1 MKSPWPL
8 KSLAIILLALLP
20 CALAAQESTTQEGTA
35 QESTAKPK
43 PLPLRLLLKLKEFVD
58 SSAVSGLDRSYVGQP
73 VKPWSAE
80 IRSDINN
87 ADLHMT
93 ATDHDLE
100 DGSTWTAATHSG
112 PTVSIGAWAGYRG
125 YGLGLSRAIIGS
137 DCKTL
142 SFGATG
148 GSYGVNLRINS
159 YRSGKPEISRKG
171 EDYSDQLE
179 WSTENPLRMRSLFL
193 DAYYM
198 FNRKRFSY
206 AAAYD
211 QSLQQLRSAGSPVA
225 GAMYYHSRVA
235 FADPHN
241 FLLQVLMNDVGKFK
255 FTQASLGAGY
265 AYNWVPA
272 RGWLISAMAV
282 PMLTFY
288 NRIPVCTYDLDISED
303 MKEYHL
309 VQTGE
314 EHINNRVSW
323 NFDTRFAVSYQH
335 NRYYLRAYSHYNHFR
350 YHNSSD
356 HGYTSYWT
364 VYTAFGYRF

>member
-1 MKSPWPL
+1 MKRIIILCSLCWLVAAMAMAEEGGEKRKPWPYRML
-8 KSLAIILLALLP
+8 M
-20 CALAAQESTTQEGTA
+20 G
-35 QESTAKPK
+35 
-43 PLPLRLLLKLKEFVD
+43 LKEFVD
-58 SSAVSGLDRSYVGQP
+58 SSAVSGLDPLYVGQP
-73 VKPWSAE
+73 KRPWSAE
-80 IRSDINN
+80 LRTDINN
-87 ADLHMT
+87 SDLHMK
-93 ATDHDLE
+93 AADRDLG
-100 DGSTWTAATHSG
+100 DGTMWSAVTHSG

-125 YGLGLSRAIIGS
+125 YGFGLSRAIIGS
-137 DCKTL
+137 DSKTF
-142 SFGATG
+142 SIGATG

-159 YRSGKPEISRKG
+159 YRSGKPDISAKG
-171 EDYSDQLE
+171 ENYSDRLE
-179 WSTENPLRMRSLFL
+179 WSTDDPLRMRSLFL

-211 QSLQQLRSAGSPVA
+211 QSLQQLRSAGSLVA

-241 FLLQVLMNDVGKFK
+241 FLLQLLMNDVGKFK
-255 FTQASLGAGY
+255 FTQASVGAGY
-265 AYNWVPA
+265 AFNWVPA
-272 RGWLISAMAV
+272 QGWLISAMAV

-288 NRIPVCTYDLDISED
+288 NRITVCTYDLDISDD

-323 NFDTRFAVSYQH
+323 NFDTRLAISYQWR
-335 NRYYLRAYSHYNHFR
+335 RYYLRAYSHYNHFR
-350 YHNSSD
+350 YHNASD

-364 VYTAFGYRF
+364 VYSAFGFRF

>member
-1 MKSPWPL
+1 MKCKMIMCCLCWLLVASARAEGGDEKRKPWPYRML
-8 KSLAIILLALLP
+8 M
-20 CALAAQESTTQEGTA
+20 G
-35 QESTAKPK
+35 
-43 PLPLRLLLKLKEFVD
+43 LKEFVD
-58 SSAVSGLDRSYVGQP
+58 SSAVSGLDRQYVGQP
-73 VKPWSAE
+73 KQPWSAE
-80 IRSDINN
+80 LRTDINN
-87 ADLHMT
+87 SELHMK
-93 ATDHDLE
+93 AADRDLG
-100 DGSTWTAATHSG
+100 DGTMWNAVTHSG

-125 YGLGLSRAIIGS
+125 YGVGLSRAIIGS
-137 DCKTL
+137 DCKTF
-142 SFGATG
+142 SIGATG

-159 YRSGKPEISRKG
+159 YRSGKPEISAKG
-171 EDYSDQLE
+171 ENYSDQLE
-179 WSTENPLRMRSLFL
+179 WSTDDPLRMRSLFL

-211 QSLQQLRSAGSPVA
+211 QSLQQLRSASSLVA

-241 FLLQVLMNDVGKFK
+241 FLLQLLMNDVGKFK
-255 FTQASLGAGY
+255 FTQASVGAGY

-288 NRIPVCTYDLDISED
+288 NRITVCTYDLDISDD
-303 MKEYHL
+303 MKEYQL

-323 NFDTRFAVSYQH
+323 NFDTRLAVSYQWR
-335 NRYYLRAYSHYNHFR
+335 RYYLRAYSHYNHFR
-350 YHNSSD
+350 YHNASD
-356 HGYTSYWT
+356 HGHTSYWT
-364 VYTAFGYRF
+364 VYAAFGVRF